1 MGSEPCPPPPLHPDK
16 DPLFVAPGSCLFHQS
31 ASLSLSHLSIMLAS
45 VDLTRKQPPEFN
57 SMALH
62 SHLHQLK
69 AGRGCVM
76 MGEWGREKLGL
87 PESRRGKK
95 NKKENHIDSP
105 MTAINLFLPAR
116 DWGDWMQAQQAPGS
130 LSPQDFQKSGS
141 DL

>member
-1 MGSEPCPPPPLHPDK
+1 
-16 DPLFVAPGSCLFHQS
+16 
-31 ASLSLSHLSIMLAS
+31 
-45 VDLTRKQPPEFN
+45 
-57 SMALH
+57 
-62 SHLHQLK
+62 
-69 AGRGCVM
+69 M